1 MNDASRWN
9 PAWQLP
15 VAQGIT
21 NCPIVYSKGKAP
33 TANRKKGATSIVK
46 AVSLDSLH
54 DPLLLKTARG
64 LDMSRGEIRLERL
77 PDPLGIQ
84 QKRPLIAAP

>member
-1 MNDASRWN
+1 
-9 PAWQLP
+9 
-15 VAQGIT
+15 
-21 NCPIVYSKGKAP
+21 
-33 TANRKKGATSIVK
+33 VK

-54 DPLLLKTARG
+54 DPLLLKAARG